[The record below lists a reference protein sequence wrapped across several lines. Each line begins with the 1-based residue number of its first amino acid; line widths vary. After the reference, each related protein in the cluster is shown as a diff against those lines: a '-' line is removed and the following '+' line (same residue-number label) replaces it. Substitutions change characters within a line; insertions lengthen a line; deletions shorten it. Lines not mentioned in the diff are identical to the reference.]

1 MKPFFAAIS
10 FLTILRVPRA
20 WCGDERAIASSMIWY
35 PVVGLLIGVL
45 MALLDK
51 VLCLLLPG
59 VLVPSALLVIAMIA
73 ISGGLH
79 LDGVADS
86 ADAFMSSRGK
96 ERMLEI
102 MKDSRTGPMGALA
115 IVSLLLLKFSM
126 LASMVGDWRTP
137 VIILMP
143 MAGRVALVIKTVSLP
158 YARNHGLA
166 TLTHAHSHKGQGV
179 AAIGLF
185 ALTSS
190 LLLGLTGLWITVF
203 SVLATGFF
211 AIYCYRKIGGFTGD
225 TLGATCELVELM
237 PAFTALVCIQ
247 QGLLL

>member
-10 FLTILRVPRA
+10 FLTILRVPRT
-20 WCGDERAIASSMIWY
+20 WCGGERAIAASMTWY
-35 PVVGLLIGVL
+35 PLVGLLIGL
-45 MALLDK
+45 FMAVLDK
-51 VLCLLLPG
+51 LLCWLLPG
-59 VLVPSALLVIAMIA
+59 ILVPSALLVIAMIA

-86 ADAFMSSRGK
+86 ADAFMSSRSK

-115 IVSLLLLKFSM
+115 IVSLLLIKFSM
-126 LASMVGDWRTP
+126 LASLTGDWRSP
-137 VIILMP
+137 VIVLMP
-143 MAGRVALVIKTVSLP
+143 LAGRTALVIKAVSMP

-179 AAIGLF
+179 VATALLVLTSCLLLGMSGFWITVTSVLTTGLF
-185 ALTSS
+185 AM
-190 LLLGLTGLWITVF
+190 
-203 SVLATGFF
+203 
-211 AIYCYRKIGGFTGD
+211 YCYRKIGGFTGD
-225 TLGATCELVELM
+225 TLGATCELVELA

-247 QGLLL
+247 QGLLV